1 MASMPLHNR
10 STEPRF
16 PAAGKAVC
24 PLSVEARPWRDAAD
38 PALVGEWAELAH
50 RATEPNPFAEPWFVI
65 PSLQALDPAGSV
77 ELVTLRKAGALRAIL
92 PVSPSRSYFGYPIP
106 HKRLWLHDNAFC
118 GQPLVEAGHE
128 AAFWQ
133 CLTEWADAQSGPDL
147 FLHIGQMPEESAVF
161 AALKAIVHVT
171 HRPAAVVRR
180 EARAQLR
187 SSLDSES
194 YFAASM
200 SGKKRKELRRQAA
213 RLADLGHVITERL
226 TGTEQ
231 ITEWVEEFLAL
242 EAGGWKG
249 REESA
254 LASDVATSAMFRATL
269 SAAAAAGKLERL
281 ALRLD
286 GAPIAMLVNFLTP
299 PGVYSFKTAFDERYA
314 RFSPGVLLQRE
325 NLNLLDNPAIDWA
338 DSCAAADHPMIE
350 RIWREKRSMVSVNIG
365 IGGALRR
372 ALFTRMIRH
381 EASAELIG
389 HE

>member
-1 MASMPLHNR
+1 M
-10 STEPRF
+10 
-16 PAAGKAVC
+16 
-24 PLSVEARPWRDAAD
+24 
-38 PALVGEWAELAH
+38 
-50 RATEPNPFAEPWFVI
+50 
-65 PSLQALDPAGSV
+65 PSLEALDPGGSV
-77 ELVTLRKAGALRAIL
+77 ELVTLREAGILRAIL

-118 GQPLVEAGHE
+118 GQPLVHAGYE
-128 AAFWQ
+128 TAFWQ
-133 CLTEWADAQSGPDL
+133 SLTEWADAQSGLDL
-147 FLHIGQMPEESAVF
+147 FLHIGQLPEDSAVF
-161 AALKAIVHVT
+161 AALKATVQAT
-171 HRPAAVVRR
+171 DRPAAIVRR

-187 SSLDSES
+187 SSQDSES
-194 YFAASM
+194 YFVASM

-213 RLADLGHVITERL
+213 RLAELGCVTTERL
-226 TGTEQ
+226 TGTER

-254 LASDVATSAMFRATL
+254 LASQPGSRAMFRATL
-269 SAAAAAGKLERL
+269 LAAAAADKLERL

-325 NLNLLDNPAIDWA
+325 NLSLLDNPAIDWA

-365 IGGALRR
+365 IGGAMRR

-381 EASAELIG
+381 EASAEMIG
-389 HE
+389 NG